1 MTSHFN
7 KRSVKERRRALRK
20 NMPLAEKL
28 LWAKLRSKSVN
39 GYKFRRQYSVEKY
52 VIDFYCP
59 QLKLAVEI
67 DGESHFIEGAED
79 ADRNRQSEIEQFGI
93 TFLRFTN
100 IDIYENL
107 DAVLS
112 TIAGYAKTITSP

>member
-1 MTSHFN
+1 
-7 KRSVKERRRALRK
+7 
-20 NMPLAEKL
+20 MPLAEKL